1 MTEVR
6 LKGNFGGIIE
16 NTINLPEEFN
26 IKFHEPEYPMSAQ
39 DQIATD
45 TFMLQNNLTTQKD
58 LLLKYNKELT
68 EAEAEKIINENKE
81 INGEGQE
88 QQEQERSV
96 FNRLL
101 NQTPTS

>member
-1 MTEVR
+1 
-6 LKGNFGGIIE
+6 
-16 NTINLPEEFN
+16 
-26 IKFHEPEYPMSAQ
+26 MSAQ